1 MLKESESPGRRRLF
15 RLPSPAIVIA
25 MIALLI
31 ATAGTAYGVKSVK
44 HYPEFNGVDII
55 DHSLSGRDVKNGSL
69 FAANLNSSVLRKF
82 RGLRGLT
89 GPAGAAGPAGPA
101 GPAGAAGAPGVLKLI
116 YRSSGA
122 LVNHSTLIEY
132 GYVGCDAGYYAV
144 GGGVNTGSTTQY
156 VNASFP
162 GASDGLNFSN
172 TGWVAWVRNTDS
184 VDHSATIYVI
194 CAPAGSV
201 GKTSTGGNVA
211 GKVGTSAKA
220 MRPK

>member
-82 RGLRGLT
+82 RGQRGAQGAQGIQGPQGTAGVNGQPGAT
-89 GPAGAAGPAGPA
+89 GPPGPIKLFYKFGTPLTQPA
-101 GPAGAAGAPGVLKLI
+101 THQDKVTAQ
-116 YRSSGA
+116 
-122 LVNHSTLIEY
+122 
-132 GYVGCDAGYYAV
+132 CDAGTWAV
-144 GGGVNTGSTTQY
+144 GGGVFSTGGYGTQSVNSSVPLDLTGGSVIANGWGAWVDNNSSSTTLQIQ
-156 VNASFP
+156 A
-162 GASDGLNFSN
+162 
-172 TGWVAWVRNTDS
+172 
-184 VDHSATIYVI
+184 YVI
-194 CAPAGSV
+194 CTPAASV
-201 GKTSTGGNVA
+201 
-211 GKVGTSAKA
+211 SAKTA
-220 MRPK
+220 GLKLAKTGLK